1 MVDLE
6 NSPKFLED
14 TEPNKN
20 VVSVYIYNPLQLEG
34 INRVFDL
41 KKNLKK
47 VRGMYNSLEE
57 VTKQAELEL
66 ENEARFVKVGEDI
79 EK

>member
-34 INRVFDL
+34 INRAFDL

-47 VRGMYNSLEE
+47 IRGMYNSLEE

>member
-14 TEPNKN
+14 SEPNKN

-34 INRVFDL
+34 INRAFDL

>member
-34 INRVFDL
+34 INRAFDL